1 MQERVSPAKR
11 TVSSAPRSPD
21 AFAHAV
27 LRTSRYD
34 EMIAWYKSVLT
45 AREVFRSETL
55 CFLSYDDEHHRV
67 AIVHVPGLLPQDQ
80 ATNRLAH
87 LAYSFNEM
95 GDLLAT
101 YKRLK
106 AVGIVPYRPINHGPT
121 VSLYYKDP
129 DDTAIELQVDAFA
142 TKEEAEQFMHS
153 EAFRE
158 NPIGVIIDPDA
169 LLAAW
174 EAGTPEAE
182 LKARPKGVAAQRQG

>member
-1 MQERVSPAKR
+1 MQEKVSPARR
-11 TVSSAPRSPD
+11 TISSVPKSPD

-34 EMIAWYKSVLT
+34 EMIAWYRCVLN
-45 AREVFRSETL
+45 ARVVFRNDML
-55 CFLSYDDEHHRV
+55 CFLTYDGEHHRV
-67 AIVHVPGLLPQDQ
+67 AILNVPDLKEQDQ

-87 LAYSFNEM
+87 LAYSYNEM

-106 AVGIVPYRPINHGPT
+106 LAGILPFRPINHGPT

-129 DDTAIELQVDAFA
+129 DGTAIELQVDAFES
-142 TKEEAEQFMHS
+142 KEEAEQFMLS
-153 EAFRE
+153 DDFRK
-158 NPIGVIIDPDA
+158 NPIGVTIDPDA

-174 EAGTPEAE
+174 EAGTPEVE
-182 LKARPKGVAAQRQG
+182 LKKRPNEQAAARQG